1 METKGHDGS
10 DLHSERV
17 IAGRYRLTNLLGQ
30 GGMGEVYRAWDTEL
44 SRWVAVKLLSRVSED
59 GRKRFAREARAQ
71 VQLNHP
77 SVCPVFEV
85 GEDDGRPHIVM
96 RQVEGRPLLEALPE
110 MTTEEVVQVFAEV
123 AEALHAAHS
132 RGFVHRDVKP
142 SNLMVERVEGRWHP
156 WVMDFGLVAAA
167 VQEELTRSGE
177 SLGTPVFMA
186 PEQIRGGSELPNRRI
201 DVYGLGATIYRTLTG
216 VLPFD
221 GEHPVEIMSKALHG
235 DLVPPRAVAPTLPG
249 DLEAIILKA
258 MEVRPERRY
267 PSTRELALD
276 LRRFLAGEP
285 VTARHP
291 SRVRRTM
298 RSMRRR
304 PVLSAALVVVLVSG
318 AVATGLLAYGHWQSR
333 RAADLAVRF
342 GGEASEIESALRMA
356 YMLPRHDI
364 RPERTEARERLRDIH
379 QAMEEEGDIAR
390 GPAEAALGRVEL
402 TLGRPQ
408 SALEHLK
415 SAWRAGSRGP
425 AVALLLGRA
434 SGEVFRLKLE
444 NARSMGGARRA
455 SQVLPELTHA
465 YRDPALEYL
474 NHAAEHG
481 QGEDLVRAM
490 IALDQDDL
498 DGALALLQD
507 SGSASPWQ
515 RLEAESLRAEVLVVK
530 ARRAADSGRPEE
542 ARSAAE
548 EALRALERARTI
560 GRSSPRVHDARCEGA
575 SFLLGLAIGHGQG
588 SEDLYDRASQL
599 CREALLVDPE
609 SLDALVSTA
618 QLERDWAHWLTDHG
632 HDPRPPLERA
642 ESAAGRAVELYPGV
656 ARAHTTLGNVFVSIA
671 SRTTEGPGKAELA
684 WEHGLHELTKA
695 LRLEPGASAY
705 WSNRGFSRWQ
715 HAHWLRARGRPLA
728 GELERAAFDL
738 HRAGDLDPSN
748 FRTWTNLGAVRLT
761 QAFGRLDG
769 AGDPVPPLN
778 DAIAVLR
785 RAEQLNPGHPVVLN
799 SLGAAEVT
807 LGQTLIQ
814 DGREPGL
821 HLKEAVRLFEE
832 SLKGNPSN
840 HRMYNNLATVN
851 LLMAAAAVE
860 AGQPS
865 DAYFQ
870 RGFSL
875 IDKALELNP
884 KDLTALVNRVEGLC
898 WQVTSLPS
906 HDPLRAELLERAAA
920 TLRRAEKLAPGMSA
934 LRPRHARVAL
944 LQAEQAISRHQ
955 VPTRYF
961 EAASRAMAP
970 QGIPE
975 GVGGEDGRILL
986 QTLLERAR
994 WQQLAGRD
1002 WRETVDRGLTLLAG
1016 MPSPLSGRLAVIQ
1029 SQLELVVA
1037 KGATDYKERE
1047 RLLRRTLAR
1056 LEEICPERPLLAGS
1070 CSSAID
1076 TANRLLQELATTS
1089 SPPRSPDGDTPSGS
1103 RP

>member
-1 METKGHDGS
+1 METEGREDS
-10 DLHSERV
+10 PLHHERTV
-17 IAGRYRLTNLLGQ
+17 AGRYRLETLLGR

-71 VQLNHP
+71 IQLNHP
-77 SVCPVFEV
+77 LVCPVFEV
-85 GEDDGRPHIVM
+85 GEDDGRPYIVM

-110 MTTEEVVQVFAEV
+110 MTTKEVVQVFAEV

-156 WVMDFGLVAAA
+156 WVMDFGLVTAA
-167 VQEELTRSGE
+167 VQEDLTRSGE

-186 PEQIRGGSELPNRRI
+186 PEQIRGGAELPNRRI

-216 VLPFD
+216 ALPFD

-235 DLVPPRAVAPTLPG
+235 DLVPPRAVAPTLSV
-249 DLEAIILKA
+249 DLEAVILKA

-267 PSTRELALD
+267 PSTRDLALD

-291 SRVRRTM
+291 SWLRRLM

-304 PVLSAALVVVLVSG
+304 PVLSAALVVVMVSG
-318 AVATGLLAYGHWQSR
+318 IVATGLLAYGHWRSR

-342 GGEASEIESALRMA
+342 GGEASEIESTLRMA

-364 RPERTEARERLRDIH
+364 RPERAQARERLRDIH
-379 QAMEEEGDIAR
+379 RAMEKEGDIAR

-402 TLGRPQ
+402 TLGRPE
-408 SALEHLK
+408 SALKHLR
-415 SAWRAGSRGP
+415 SAWRAGSRGSG
-425 AVALLLGRA
+425 VALLLGRA
-434 SGEVFRLKLE
+434 SGEVFRRKLE
-444 NARSMGGARRA
+444 SARSMGGTRRA
-455 SQVLPELTHA
+455 LQLLPELTHT

-498 DGALALLQD
+498 DGALALLPD
-507 SGSASPWQ
+507 SGSAPPWE
-515 RLEAESLRAEVLVVK
+515 RLEGESLRAQVLVVK

-548 EALRALERARTI
+548 KALRALERARTI
-560 GRSSPRVHDARCEGA
+560 GRSSPRVHDARCETGV
-575 SFLLGLAIGHGQG
+575 FLLSLATDHGQV
-588 SEDLYDRASQL
+588 SDELYKSTSAL
-599 CREALLVDPE
+599 CREALAVDPE
-609 SLDALVSTA
+609 SLEALVSTT

-632 HDPRPPLERA
+632 QDPGPPLERA
-642 ESAAGRAVELYPGV
+642 RSAADRAVELNPKV

-671 SRTTEGPGKAELA
+671 SRTTEGPDKAGLA
-684 WEHGLHELTKA
+684 WERGLEELTIA

-761 QAFGRLDG
+761 QAFGRFDG

-778 DAIAVLR
+778 DAITVLR
-785 RAEQLNPGHPVVLN
+785 RAEKLNPGHPVVLN

-807 LGQTLIQ
+807 LGQTLIR

-832 SLKGNPSN
+832 SLEGNPSN

-865 DAYFQ
+865 DAFFQ

-884 KDLTALVNRVEGLC
+884 KDPTALVNRVEGLC
-898 WQVTSLPS
+898 WQVTALPS
-906 HDPLRAELLERAAA
+906 PAPLRAELLERAAA
-920 TLRRAEKLAPGMSA
+920 TLKRAETLAPGMSA
-934 LRPRHARVAL
+934 LRPRRARVAL
-944 LQAEQAISRHQ
+944 LRAELAISRRRD
-955 VPTRYF
+955 PSPYF

-970 QGIPE
+970 EETTVGA
-975 GVGGEDGRILL
+975 GGEDGRILL

-994 WQQLAGRD
+994 WQQSSGRD
-1002 WRETVDRGLTLLAG
+1002 WRTTVQRGLDLLAEVG
-1016 MPSPLSGRLAVIQ
+1016 SPLPGRLAVIQ
-1029 SQLELVVA
+1029 SQLELVAA
-1037 KGATDYKERE
+1037 KGETDPGKRE
-1047 RLLRRTLAR
+1047 QLLRQTLAR
-1056 LEEICPERPLLAGS
+1056 LENVCPQRPLLAGS
-1070 CSSAID
+1070 CSNAMD
-1076 TANRLLQELATTS
+1076 TARQLLEELVSTS
-1089 SPPRSPDGDTPSGS
+1089 SPSTTRTQGEPHDSTR
-1103 RP
+1103 